1 MDAENVKYLHE
12 QFEFILDEVKKHGGW
27 DQDSAGKLAMHLQ
40 SLIVKNRVADSLMS
54 IDKTLM
60 SISESLEDCSRHLLK
75 ANSVVRDGISG
86 LVGIL
91 DRIRDA
97 C

>member
-1 MDAENVKYLHE
+1 MDAEKVKYLHE
-12 QFEFILDEVKKHGGW
+12 QFEFILGQVKREGSW
-27 DQDSAGKLAMHLQ
+27 DQESAGKLAMHLQ
-40 SLIVKNRVADSLMS
+40 NFVVKEQIAHSLMRIDEHLES
-54 IDKTLM
+54 IA
-60 SISESLEDCSRHLLK
+60 ESLEDCSRHLLK
-75 ANSVVRDGISG
+75 ANYVVRDGISG